1 MDPRRLIPVTLVT
14 LALGIAI
21 APIASAHGRSSTSSL
36 ASRAAAATTTGR
48 LAGAPGALESH
59 ALVPGST
66 DRLGSGLPADPG
78 AGAPGAAA
86 FGDTAANAGG
96 RYLPVR
102 TLGTA
107 RNESSDPLRQRF
119 TFPLYSL
126 VDGSLVG
133 TATDDIACSQSTPP
147 PCLVI
152 DAITTFRFTQGMFPL
167 GSIVNHAQVSIAPD
181 AQRPGFIVN
190 GARSSQPTIQGGTGA
205 YAGRSGIVVLSG
217 ANDIRGFP
225 AQLTQDDLWLIELR

>member
-14 LALGIAI
+14 LALGIAV
-21 APIASAHGRSSTSSL
+21 APIVSAHGRGPSGSL
-36 ASRAAAATTTGR
+36 ASPAAPTAVAP
-48 LAGAPGALESH
+48 LAGGPGAVAARPL
-59 ALVPGST
+59 AP
-66 DRLGSGLPADPG
+66 DRLGGLPA
-78 AGAPGAAA
+78 APRAIALGPAA
-86 FGDTAANAGG
+86 FGDATAPAS
-96 RYLPVR
+96 RYIPVR

-133 TATDDIACSQSTPP
+133 TATDDIACSQSVPP
-147 PCLVI
+147 PCAVI
-152 DAITTFRFTQGMFPL
+152 DAITTFRFTQGAFPL
-167 GSIVNHAQVSIAPD
+167 GTVVNHAQVSIAPD
-181 AQRPGFIVN
+181 VQRPGFIVN

-225 AQLTQDDLWLIELR
+225 GQLTQDDLWLIELQ